1 MIVWRNV
8 RRYRMLLIR
17 RVVPH
22 LMCVPL
28 HLCVCLHVCVCACDK
43 CLWFSV
49 SFWQRRMWTAASLV
63 PLSPPLPFTGFSFL
77 SSQSPFVTR
86 QFPRYF
92 SSYIISPTDTQIYNL
107 THNQQQ
113 QQQQQQGQR
122 QPRHMQFSR
131 FSRFSRFPRRMAASF
146 ALSMSRHKTEVS
158 SWFFLLT
165 AACRLPAA
173 CGMHQW
179 QEGE

>member
-17 RVVPH
+17 RVVPQ
-22 LMCVPL
+22 LMCVPA
-28 HLCVCLHVCVCACDK
+28 HVCVCVCVFVHVTNVFGSQFLFGNVACV
-43 CLWFSV
+43 LLLLLF
-49 SFWQRRMWTAASLV
+49 
-63 PLSPPLPFTGFSFL
+63 PLCPARVFL

-113 QQQQQQGQR
+113 QQQQQGQR
-122 QPRHMQFSR
+122 HPRHM
-131 FSRFSRFPRRMAASF
+131 RFSRFPQRMAASLP
-146 ALSMSRHKTEVS
+146 LSMSRHKTEVS
-158 SWFFLLT
+158 SSFFSADCCLLLV
-165 AACRLPAA
+165 ACISGKKGSKRPLLF
-173 CGMHQW
+173 
-179 QEGE
+179 